1 MFTPISIY
9 GNFIPYRCIPYE
21 RIDCTSQ
28 TTTSNTNARA
38 PYAIPTYS
46 PGFQSRY
53 AVEVARRRSRRQYHP
68 KQTYTFTDST
78 PTIPT
83 LTPEQL
89 AQARLLG
96 PEFSFVR
103 SDDSFKPEPYVPA
116 HTLRAREKWH
126 PYQPTSQQGH
136 SPSWAGKGSAKEAR
150 DVQGNSETSHH
161 GVRVFGL
168 ESVGANKDGDAED
181 LERAE
186 TASEIE
192 VEEMLD
198 A

>member
-1 MFTPISIY
+1 MYT
-9 GNFIPYRCIPYE
+9 CI
-21 RIDCTSQ
+21 
-28 TTTSNTNARA
+28 
-38 PYAIPTYS
+38 
-46 PGFQSRY
+46 
-53 AVEVARRRSRRQYHP
+53 
-68 KQTYTFTDST
+68 
-78 PTIPT
+78 
-83 LTPEQL
+83 
-89 AQARLLG
+89 
-96 PEFSFVR
+96 
-103 SDDSFKPEPYVPA
+103 
-116 HTLRAREKWH
+116 
-126 PYQPTSQQGH
+126 
-136 SPSWAGKGSAKEAR
+136 GSAKEAR